1 MITIAVCDD
10 SKNMVDAMK
19 TYLDE
24 YREKTGKELCVFT
37 FLSGEELLNN
47 YNCKYDIIFLD
58 IKMPGMNGI
67 QVAEKIREKDQ
78 EVIIIFLTS
87 LMQHALDGYKVRA
100 ANYLIKPITKNRL
113 KMEIDRWTMQLE
125 QREEPFITVHND
137 QGNYKLLL
145 KSISYIETY
154 NRNLMIHTDQGN
166 IVCYWKLKEMEN
178 MIKKYG
184 FARNHSSYIVNLF
197 YVSNIEKMEIKLI
210 TGERLPIG
218 KSKKKEFMQELS
230 SYWGQNI

>member
-19 TYLDE
+19 AYLDE
-24 YREKTGKELCVFT
+24 YREKTEKELCVFT

-58 IKMPGMNGI
+58 IRMPGMNGI

-78 EVIIIFLTS
+78 KVIIIFLTS
-87 LMQHALDGYKVRA
+87 LVQHALDGYKVRA

-125 QREEPFITVHND
+125 QKEEPFITVHND
-137 QGNYKLLL
+137 NGNYKLLL